1 MNRFKK
7 LAAFFAF
14 ALMLLTLPAVASA
27 QWRDNRRNDDD
38 YYRNGSYNNRALKAT
53 IKNLKNHSKQFEK
66 TLDRA
71 LDRSRYDNRRREDAL
86 NELAERFFDATKDLD
101 DNYDNRRDYR
111 NSQDEVRQVLNL
123 GSQLDR
129 ALSRTRLDYNV
140 QREWSRIRQDLS
152 HLAEAFRYDDR
163 NRRDGDYRRSR
174 RDRDDDYRRDRRD
187 DDYGRDRRND
197 DWRSRIPFPFPF

>member
-7 LAAFFAF
+7 FAAFFAF
-14 ALMLLTLPAVASA
+14 ALMMLTLPVVASA
-27 QWRDNRRNDDD
+27 QWRDDRRNDDD
-38 YYRNGSYNNRALKAT
+38 YYRNSRYNNRALKAT

-101 DNYDNRRDYR
+101 DEYDNRRDYR
-111 NSQDEVRQVLNL
+111 DSYDEARRVLNL

-129 ALSRTRLDYNV
+129 ALSRTRLDYSV
-140 QREWSRIRQDLS
+140 QREWSRIRYDLNQ
-152 HLAEAFRYDDR
+152 LADAYQYDDR
-163 NRRDGDYRRSR
+163 YRRDDDYRRSR
-174 RDRDDDYRRDRRD
+174 RDRDDDYRRNRRD
-187 DDYGRDRRND
+187 DDYGRSRRND
-197 DWRSRIPFPFPF
+197 DWRRHIPFPFPF